1 MSSRDCS
8 RVVISGFLCF
18 ILCSFEMLLKTS
30 LCICSIWDF
39 WLRLLSHQETYF
51 HELFNVHV
59 LWIKNGAFPLQ
70 FTNIRILLLLTLL
83 FFFVVVLSNHF
94 CTLHIFFKFARCPPG
109 VCTGAKSFHNLC
121 KRYLSASAYLKGF
134 FPPRS
139 FLYVL
144 GEI

>member
-8 RVVISGFLCF
+8 RVVISVFCF
-18 ILCSFEMLLKTS
+18 ILCSFETLLKTS

-39 WLRLLSHQETYF
+39 WHCYHIKKLIFTNFQCPS
-51 HELFNVHV
+51 HV
-59 LWIKNGAFPLQ
+59 LWIKNGVLLLQ

-83 FFFVVVLSNHF
+83 FFFFVLSNHF

-121 KRYLSASAYLKGF
+121 KRYLSEGSIKRIF
-134 FPPRS
+134 SPRL